1 MEILVMRSSKF
12 FSKIISFVLI
22 LSLVFTLSLF
32 DSSFVAY
39 ADGPNMGGL
48 AIYVQDKNN
57 VTLAVDVQG
66 GSGYPARLEWGDG
79 SYVDLPSGYG
89 QHIWHSYPYEVGW
102 FKSYTAS
109 LYVPGVE
116 TCRLAIGINDYCGPS
131 FSNLY
136 LVELGHNELTVGAD
150 VNGPGL
156 YPAWIDW
163 GDGSY
168 VDLPDGSGQN
178 IHHAYA
184 YDVGAIKTYTM
195 TLYVVGADPC
205 VATYTIDDTGLGQSW
220 MSSTTP
226 HTGETATWE
235 FPGSE
240 PVAHYSSAPGT
251 TPISSNNWAIGN
263 TVNLAINT
271 QIRTGSGLGYTVHT
285 VVPVNNWPVTVIN
298 GPRYNDGY
306 TWWDISRSDGGT
318 GWVRQDQADNNET
331 SPSTT
336 QTPVSSGLT
345 VYSGWSSS
353 PWSGSYLQVTVYNL
367 RLRSS
372 ASLTAS
378 INGYVVQGQYY
389 KLLETQGDWGRIE
402 TQNSTQG
409 WIYLPGYTLIT
420 QIIQQDSP
428 PSYKVVSLISPIVRI
443 AAPHFSFHEWFYMDV
458 PAYLEG
464 KNFDIYFM
472 GELFPNDNDHINHAL
487 FYPSPTNGNIS
498 LSIDTSWSL
507 THMPFTTVNCNWKIV
522 YTP

>member
-1 MEILVMRSSKF
+1 MKKSNF
-12 FSKIISFVLI
+12 FSKIISFVLV

-32 DSSFVAY
+32 NSSFVAY

-57 VTLAVDVQG
+57 VTLTVDVQG

-79 SYVDLPSGYG
+79 TYVDLLSGYG

-102 FKSYTAS
+102 FKSYNVS

-116 TCRLAIGINDYCGPS
+116 TCRLAVGINDYCGPS

-163 GDGSY
+163 GDETY
-168 VDLPDGSGQN
+168 TDLPDGSGQN
-178 IHHAYA
+178 VHHAYA

-195 TLYVVGADPC
+195 TLYVVGTDPC

-220 MSSTTP
+220 MSGTTP
-226 HTGETATWE
+226 HTGQITTWE

-240 PVAHYSSAPGT
+240 PVSHYGPSPGT
-251 TPISSNNWAIGN
+251 TPINNNWAIGN

-285 VVPVNNWPVTVIN
+285 VVPVDNWPVTVIN
-298 GPRYNDGY
+298 GPRYSDGY

-318 GWVRQDQADNNET
+318 GWVRQDQADSNET
-331 SPSTT
+331 SPSTP
-336 QTPVSSGLT
+336 QTPPSSGLT
-345 VYSGWSSS
+345 VYSGWSGS
-353 PWSGSYLQVTVYNL
+353 PWSGSYLQITVYNL

-409 WIYLPGYTLIT
+409 WIYLPRYTIIT
-420 QIIQQDSP
+420 QVTQNTP
-428 PSYKVVSLISPIVRI
+428 PVGVCYLISP
-443 AAPHFSFHEWFYMDV
+443 DV
-458 PAYLEG
+458 HWGSEASIQGHWYEIDIPKYLYG
-464 KNFDIYFM
+464 KNFEIYFR
-472 GELFPNDNDHINHAL
+472 GELVPDADNRIDYDNLHT
-487 FYPSPTNGNIS
+487 PTNSDVFTLGIATFWGSAN
-498 LSIDTSWSL
+498 
-507 THMPFTTVNCNWKIV
+507 MPFTLNDSNWYIT